1 MNKWIYEILLNGKPV
16 LDSGDDIFKT
26 EEEAN
31 EDAEYCIKDYLA
43 DEYKEDPSEFEV
55 CLYCAVI

>member
-26 EEEAN
+26 EEEAIA
-31 EDAEYCIKDYLA
+31 DAKYCIDDYLV
-43 DEYKEDPSEFEV
+43 DEYGIEPSSFEV
-55 CLYCAVI
+55 NTYCAIL